1 VVAQTRVRKKT
12 FCDMPMRGVIEDGE
26 AKRLAGKEIKSD
38 NSELNV
44 TQDRMDSGFVA
55 SQA

>member
-1 VVAQTRVRKKT
+1 
-12 FCDMPMRGVIEDGE
+12 MPMRGVIEDGE
-26 AKRLAGKEIKSD
+26 AKRFAGKEIKSD